1 MIAINKRKKDKKS
14 EELLHVLY
22 IFIEIDTILSL
33 KKLITAMLLIRNND
47 LIVHCVLALGY
58 ILKLINENINE
69 EGTDPLRQV
78 KVHDKE
84 YYVYVKTT

>member
-1 MIAINKRKKDKKS
+1 
-14 EELLHVLY
+14 
-22 IFIEIDTILSL
+22 
-33 KKLITAMLLIRNND
+33 MLLIRNND